1 MPVQFRDYYETL
13 GVPKTASDEE
23 IRSAFRKLARK
34 HHPDVAKDKKAAE
47 EKFKEI
53 NEAYE
58 VLGDPEKRKKYDQLG
73 ADWNRPGGFQ
83 PPPGWQWE
91 AQQPGGGFYQWGG
104 DGGGVQFEFGGTGFS
119 DFFEAFFGG
128 GRGRSAFGG
137 FGGRQATAERGAD
150 VEADI
155 MVTLEEALRGSTRT
169 VSLRRAGSNKVEN
182 YQVKIPRG
190 VHEGQRIRLRGQG
203 EAGVRGGKSG
213 DLFLRVRLARHP
225 DFAVEGS
232 DLIHEVKIEPWRAV
246 LGSELVV
253 PALEGSVR
261 LKVPPGT
268 QGGQR
273 FRLRERGLPGVSG
286 KRGDLYV
293 DVQINVPKKLTEREC
308 ERGIVFG
315 GSGNGEATVA
325 NKVHSVRCA
334 LCWSEESARLSRQ
347 HNDANVLS
355 IGQRLIPE
363 DLALNIVRIWLETGF
378 DGGRHERRVAMLNAM

>member
-1 MPVQFRDYYETL
+1 MAVQFRDYYETL
-13 GVPKTASDEE
+13 GVSKTATEDE

-34 HHPDVAKDKKAAE
+34 YHPDVAKDKKAAE

-58 VLGDPEKRKKYDQLG
+58 VLGEPEKRKKYDQAG
-73 ADWNRPGGFQ
+73 TEWDRAGGVQAAPGLEVEG
-83 PPPGWQWE
+83 E
-91 AQQPGGGFYQWGG
+91 EPGGGFHQWGG

-137 FGGRQATAERGAD
+137 FGGRAATAERGAD

-155 MVTLEEALRGSTRT
+155 MVTLEEALHGSTRT

-225 DFAVEGS
+225 DFSVEGS

-253 PALEGSVR
+253 PTLEGNVR
-261 LKVPPGT
+261 LKIPPGT

-286 KRGDLYV
+286 KRGDLFV
-293 DVQINVPKKLTEREC
+293 VVQINVPKKVSEIGRASCRER
-308 ERGIVFG
+308 V
-315 GSGNGEATVA
+315 
-325 NKVHSVRCA
+325 
-334 LCWSEESARLSRQ
+334 
-347 HNDANVLS
+347 
-355 IGQRLIPE
+355 
-363 DLALNIVRIWLETGF
+363 
-378 DGGRHERRVAMLNAM
+378 

>member
-1 MPVQFRDYYETL
+1 MPIQFRDYYETL
-13 GVPKTASDEE
+13 GVSKTATDDE

-34 HHPDVAKDKKAAE
+34 YHPDVAKDKKEAE
-47 EKFKEI
+47 EKFKQI

-58 VLGDPEKRKKYDQLG
+58 VLSDPEKRKKYDQLG
-73 ADWNRPGGFQ
+73 ANWNQPGGFQ
-83 PPPGWQWE
+83 PPPDWGG
-91 AQQPGGGFYQWGG
+91 QQPGGGFYRHGT
-104 DGGGVQFEFGGTGFS
+104 GGGGFEFEFGGTGFS

-137 FGGRQATAERGAD
+137 FGGRTATAERGAD

-155 MVTLEEALRGSTRT
+155 MVTLEEALNGSTRT
-169 VSLRRAGSNKVEN
+169 VSLRRVGSNKVEN

-225 DFAVEGS
+225 DFSVEGS

-246 LGSELVV
+246 LGGELVV
-253 PALEGSVR
+253 PTLEGNVR
-261 LKVPPGT
+261 LKIPQGT
-268 QGGQR
+268 QGAQR

-293 DVQINVPKKLTEREC
+293 EVQINVPKKLSERER
-308 ERGIVFG
+308 EIWNELAKLHG
-315 GSGNGEATVA
+315 G
-325 NKVHSVRCA
+325 
-334 LCWSEESARLSRQ
+334 
-347 HNDANVLS
+347 
-355 IGQRLIPE
+355 
-363 DLALNIVRIWLETGF
+363 
-378 DGGRHERRVAMLNAM
+378 

>member
-1 MPVQFRDYYETL
+1 MCRNKSVALLTFVAGLRQNIARTAQTHNVEQMPVQFRDYYETL
-13 GVPKTASDEE
+13 GVPKTATEDD

-34 HHPDVAKDKKAAE
+34 YHPDVAKDKKTAE

-83 PPPGWQWE
+83 PPPGWE
-91 AQQPGGGFYQWGG
+91 RGGAQQPGGGFHQWGG
-104 DGGGVQFEFGGTGFS
+104 DGGGVQFEFDGTGFS

-137 FGGRQATAERGAD
+137 FGGRAATAERGAD

-155 MVTLEEALRGSTRT
+155 MVTLEEALHGSTRT
-169 VSLRRAGSNKVEN
+169 VSLRRAGSDKVEQ

-190 VHEGQRIRLRGQG
+190 VREGQRIRLRGQG
-203 EAGVRGGKSG
+203 EAGAGGGKSG
-213 DLFLRVRLARHP
+213 DLFLRVRLAKHP
-225 DFAVEGS
+225 DFSVEGS
-232 DLIHEVKIEPWRAV
+232 DLIHEERIEPWQVV
-246 LGSELVV
+246 LGGELLV
-253 PALEGSVR
+253 PTLEGKVR
-261 LKVPPGT
+261 LKIPTGT

-293 DVQINVPKKLTEREC
+293 VVQINIPKKLTERER
-308 ERGIVFG
+308 E
-315 GSGNGEATVA
+315 
-325 NKVHSVRCA
+325 
-334 LCWSEESARLSRQ
+334 LWSE
-347 HNDANVLS
+347 
-355 IGQRLIPE
+355 
-363 DLALNIVRIWLETGF
+363 LAKLHG
-378 DGGRHERRVAMLNAM
+378 A